1 MIIDEPGLCGQ
12 RPLRTVSSAV
22 VEQPAAASSS
32 VSNSRQLPSRGRED
46 SGLTVTEN
54 SSALPIDVVVDR
66 PAAGVVVATVSGEV
80 DMLTAP
86 ALRAVVLAELDDCA
100 VLVIDLSG
108 VGFLGSAGLAVLV
121 EASHEAQRRQVE
133 LRLVAGGRAVR
144 RPLEITGLAEVLT
157 TFPSRDDAVGA
168 PG

>member
-1 MIIDEPGLCGQ
+1 MITGSGN
-12 RPLRTVSSAV
+12 VSDAV
-22 VEQPAAASSS
+22 VEQAAAASSS
-32 VSNSRQLPSRGRED
+32 VPNPRHFPFRGRED
-46 SGLTVTEN
+46 SGLNVTEN

-66 PAAGVVVATVSGEV
+66 PADGVVVATVAGEV

-86 ALRAVVLAELDDCA
+86 ALRAAVLAELEDCT

-108 VGFLGSAGLAVLV
+108 VSFLGSAGLAVLV

-133 LRLVAGGRAVR
+133 LRLVAAGRSVQ
-144 RPLEITGLAEVLT
+144 RPLEITGLTEVLT

>member
-1 MIIDEPGLCGQ
+1 MITGSGN
-12 RPLRTVSSAV
+12 VSDAV
-22 VEQPAAASSS
+22 VEQAAAASSS
-32 VSNSRQLPSRGRED
+32 VPNPRQLPFRGRED
-46 SGLTVTEN
+46 SGLNVTEN

-66 PAAGVVVATVSGEV
+66 PADGVVVATVAGEV

-86 ALRAVVLAELDDCA
+86 ALRAAVLAELDDCT

-108 VGFLGSAGLAVLV
+108 VSFLGSAGLAVLV

-133 LRLVAGGRAVR
+133 LRLVAAGRSVQ
-144 RPLEITGLAEVLT
+144 RPLEITGLTEVLT

>member
-1 MIIDEPGLCGQ
+1 V
-12 RPLRTVSSAV
+12 TTAV
-22 VEQPAAASSS
+22 VEQPAAAFLS
-32 VSNSRQLPSRGRED
+32 VPRSRRFLLSATRED
-46 SGLTVTEN
+46 SGLNVTEN
-54 SSALPIDVVVDR
+54 SSALPIEVVVDR
-66 PAAGVVVATVSGEV
+66 PAPGMVVATVSGEV

-86 ALRAVVLAELDDCA
+86 SLRAVVAAELDDCT
-100 VLVIDLSG
+100 VLVIDLAG

-133 LRLVAGGRAVR
+133 LRLVAGGRSVR

>member
-1 MIIDEPGLCGQ
+1 MITSSG
-12 RPLRTVSSAV
+12 TVTGAV

-32 VSNSRQLPSRGRED
+32 VPNSRQLPFRGRED
-46 SGLTVTEN
+46 SGLNVTEN
-54 SSALPIDVVVDR
+54 SSALPIDVMVDR
-66 PAAGVVVATVSGEV
+66 PAEGVVVATVAGEV

-86 ALRAVVLAELDDCA
+86 ALRAVVLAELADCT
-100 VLVIDLSG
+100 VLVIDLTR

-133 LRLVAGGRAVR
+133 LRLVVAGRSVQ
-144 RPLEITGLAEVLT
+144 RPLEITGLTEVLT